1 MDTITRGH
9 PTLII
14 VHRIRQNVKILHA
27 QIMRQPHIQ
36 GLVNSVQTIPIHAK
50 VQDVTIRQKL

>member
-14 VHRIRQNVKILHA
+14 VHRIRQNVNILHA
-27 QIMRQPHIQ
+27 QIMRQLHIQ
-36 GLVNSVQTIPIHAK
+36 GLVNSDKSIPIHAK
-50 VQDVTIRQKL
+50 GQDITIRQKL